1 MNEVQLFLAYAIQLE
16 REAARRY
23 DELRA
28 IMHTAGNAEVAA
40 FFTSMA
46 LFARRHLNEAME
58 RGGFHEIP
66 EMDWREF
73 RWPTGMSPEA
83 PSWEGVDAMMDVQA
97 ALLLALDGEHRSHVF
112 YSQMHA
118 ATQDPEVKRFAG
130 EFAAEEAEH
139 VAELQKWL
147 ARAPMAE

>member
-1 MNEVQLFLAYAIQLE
+1 MNEVQLFLAHAIQLE

-28 IMHTAGNAEVAA
+28 IMSTAGNAEVAE

-46 LFARRHLNEAME
+46 LFSRRHLDDAMQ
-58 RGGFHEIP
+58 RGGFHAIP
-66 EMDWREF
+66 EMDWKDF
-73 RWPTGMSPEA
+73 RWPTGQSPEA
-83 PSWEGVDAMMDVQA
+83 PAWEGVDALMDVQA
-97 ALLLALDGEHRSHVF
+97 ALLVALEGEHRSQVF
-112 YSQMHA
+112 YSQVRD
-118 ATQDPEVKRFAG
+118 ATSDPEVKRFAG

-147 ARAPMAE
+147 SHAPLAG